1 MHRKGTEAFCNSSV
15 ALTTHLPSS
24 PEWREPGRTAGTINS
39 REVKKTST
47 TEGKRIRELQITLKI
62 QHVLTIKIISHTARL
77 ALFSHTVERMRRAL
91 SVLQIY
97 AAETSAL
104 MKVLV
109 SCTRITEQ
117 QQGDSHARFLD
128 TAGVPSISYY
138 KTPSVLSHGEGVELN
153 QTSPLE
159 EALAMA
165 LVPIRKLKDWTDPQR
180 NWRCSAICKRRQ
192 PEQSF
197 RGTSLE
203 TQATISARHSFCL
216 CVRRRLVVWHM
227 HINTN
232 QNFSDKV
239 YPVIPRQRL
248 LSCSVSSWQSNFGS
262 LFSSTALK
270 GETKNP
276 LHP

>member
-1 MHRKGTEAFCNSSV
+1 
-15 ALTTHLPSS
+15 
-24 PEWREPGRTAGTINS
+24 
-39 REVKKTST
+39 
-47 TEGKRIRELQITLKI
+47 
-62 QHVLTIKIISHTARL
+62 
-77 ALFSHTVERMRRAL
+77 MRRAL
-91 SVLQIY
+91 FVLQIY

-117 QQGDSHARFLD
+117 QQEDSHARFLD

-138 KTPSVLSHGEGVELN
+138 KTPSVLSHGGRVELN

-203 TQATISARHSFCL
+203 TQATILCPTLFLSLCQTASGCL
-216 CVRRRLVVWHM
+216 THA
-227 HINTN
+227 HKSI
-232 QNFSDKV
+232 SS
-239 YPVIPRQRL
+239 YSSPAPSL
-248 LSCSVSSWQSNFGS
+248 LLYSVSSWQSNFGS

-270 GETKNP
+270 
-276 LHP
+276 

>member
-1 MHRKGTEAFCNSSV
+1 
-15 ALTTHLPSS
+15 
-24 PEWREPGRTAGTINS
+24 
-39 REVKKTST
+39 
-47 TEGKRIRELQITLKI
+47 
-62 QHVLTIKIISHTARL
+62 
-77 ALFSHTVERMRRAL
+77 MRRAL

-117 QQGDSHARFLD
+117 QQEDSHARFLD

-180 NWRCSAICKRRQ
+180 NWQCSAICKRRQ

-232 QNFSDKV
+232 QNFSDKA

-248 LSCSVSSWQSNFGS
+248 LSCSICVFLAEQFWLTVLINCSEGRNKKPSPSIRSEAESNERRTNSSYSYQCAGWQGVLPFHEHTR
-262 LFSSTALK
+262 LIK
-270 GETKNP
+270 
-276 LHP
+276 